1 VSLTAASGIEIRP
14 AGSLLRRAKGRLVKS
29 ADAWSAK
36 KAATRAGGHPQH
48 APKLRRMGFAPPV
61 LANGESVLG
70 AAPARVTGAGVDKMI
85 DHVQA
90 FCDVFLGVYNA
101 NSTGAVK
108 AQVLPTQLGTATAV
122 CTTPVVCVAPP
133 LFPLHVGQVA
143 AFVVAPSPSSRS
155 CCLRRRGAAFCIPW
169 ALNLACVRA
178 MCSWLGTG
186 TWVGWKRPGSA
197 CG

>member
-1 VSLTAASGIEIRP
+1 
-14 AGSLLRRAKGRLVKS
+14 
-29 ADAWSAK
+29 
-36 KAATRAGGHPQH
+36 
-48 APKLRRMGFAPPV
+48 MGFAPPV

-143 AFVVAPSPSSRS
+143 AFVVGPLPLLQKLLSAAERRRFLHTVGAKLGLRPGDVLVVGHGYLGGLEATGIGLRVSPSRVPSVGLSCHLCASRRVAL
-155 CCLRRRGAAFCIPW
+155 CLAA
-169 ALNLACVRA
+169 LATVDGHV
-178 MCSWLGTG
+178 W
-186 TWVGWKRPGSA
+186 WH
-197 CG
+197 